1 MKRIAVTQDSLRVSP
16 EGLHLEA
23 SLEGSPHSV
32 VASGAGLS
40 RVLRAIE
47 SNSDFVII
55 TPFRGV
61 NSFSQNVSAFKALP
75 KRVRQILNEPKIGG
89 YWLIGHW
96 TECSVDLEEGQTS
109 DQCVALGGKLQHS
122 LEYSWLFVR
131 PQYVPQKEWLA
142 AFSKIAKE
150 YKQDAFVSRSDGKTA
165 VVAGSDGTVWE
176 SLSTVGAIEGTLEK
190 LAWLRANRAGYGYT
204 ELKKLRDN
212 GRIQPIVFEVKS
224 ASKESFAENVRSSSN
239 SFALYQVVPA
249 SSSQSQAFIYHEGVK
264 SIKDVTAKDIGDI
277 HRNLWPI

>member
-1 MKRIAVTQDSLRVSP
+1 MKRIATTRDSLRVSQA
-16 EGLHLEA
+16 GLHLEA
-23 SLEGSPHSV
+23 TLGGSPHSV
-32 VASGAGLS
+32 IAAGAGLS

-47 SNSDFVII
+47 SDSDFVII

-75 KRVRQILNEPKIGG
+75 KRVRQVLDEPKIGG

-96 TECSVDLEEGQTS
+96 TECSIDLQEGQTS

-131 PQYVPQKEWLA
+131 PEYVSQAEWQA

-150 YKQDAFVSRSDGKTA
+150 YKQDAFVSRVNGKTS
-165 VVAGSDGTVWE
+165 VVAGSDGSVWE

-204 ELKKLRDN
+204 ELKKLREK

-224 ASKESFAENVRSSSN
+224 AAKESFAEDIKASSY
-239 SFALYQVVPA
+239 SFSLYQAVPA
-249 SSSQSQAFIYHEGVK
+249 SSSQSQAFIYEGIR
-264 SIKDVTAKDIGDI
+264 SIKDLTAAQIGAA
-277 HRNLWPI
+277 HRASWPK

>member
-1 MKRIAVTQDSLRVSP
+1 MKRIVTYKDGLRVSS

-23 SLEGSPHSV
+23 TIEGNPHSV
-32 VASGAGLS
+32 VAAGAGLS

-47 SNSDFVII
+47 SDSDFVII

-75 KRVRQILNEPKIGG
+75 KRVRQVLNEPKIGG

-96 TECSVDLEEGQTS
+96 TECSIDLQEGQTS

-131 PQYVPQKEWLA
+131 PEYVSQAEWQS

-150 YKQDAFVSRSDGKTA
+150 YKQDAFVSRANGKTS
-165 VVAGSDGTVWE
+165 VVAGSDGSVWE
-176 SLSTVGAIEGTLEK
+176 SLSTVGSIEGTLEK
-190 LAWLRANRAGYGYT
+190 LAWLRANRSGYGYT
-204 ELKKLRDN
+204 ELKKLRDK

-224 ASKESFAENVRSSSN
+224 ASKESFAEDIKSSCN
-239 SFALYQVVPA
+239 GFALYQAVPA
-249 SSSQSQAFIYHEGVK
+249 SSSQSRAFIYEGIRSVK
-264 SIKDVTAKDIGDI
+264 ELTASQIGES
-277 HRNLWPI
+277 HRASWPE